1 MSNEKFYFTFSLID
15 KVTKEVVGWNSELAS
30 HVDEAIEKA
39 LDRFSDPDADYMV
52 DESSFK
58 GQTDEEME
66 KLMIYTA

>member
-30 HVDEAIEKA
+30 NVDEAIGFA
-39 LDRFSDPDADYMV
+39 MLRFNDPDADYMV
-52 DESSFK
+52 DESSFQ

-66 KLMIYTA
+66 KLMIYTS

>member
-15 KVTKEVVGWNSELAS
+15 KVTKEVVGWNSELATN
-30 HVDEAIEKA
+30 VDQAIEFA
-39 LDRFSDPDADYMV
+39 LDRFSDPELDYMV
-52 DESSFK
+52 DESSFQ

>member
-30 HVDEAIEKA
+30 NVDQAIEFA
-39 LDRFSDPDADYMV
+39 LDRFNDPAADYMV
-52 DESSFK
+52 DESSFQ

-66 KLMIYTA
+66 KLMIYTS

>member
-30 HVDEAIEKA
+30 NVDQAIGLA
-39 LDRFSDPDADYMV
+39 LERFNDPDADYMV
-52 DESSFK
+52 DESSFQ

-66 KLMIYTA
+66 KLMIYTS